1 MNQAGNRGRG
11 SLKYLSTI
19 ALNFSLVA
27 ALLLR
32 GEVRVEIL
40 GAQTKQIRRR
50 YWREGALYTLPLPL
64 CFQINHIHPPH
75 HTVDRQSDE
84 M

>member
-1 MNQAGNRGRG
+1 M
-11 SLKYLSTI
+11 SMI
-19 ALNFSLVA
+19 ALNLSLVA

-32 GEVRVEIL
+32 GVGEWERGEARVEIL

-64 CFQINHIHPPH
+64 CFQIIHIHH
-75 HTVDRQSDE
+75 LTIQLL
-84 M
+84 